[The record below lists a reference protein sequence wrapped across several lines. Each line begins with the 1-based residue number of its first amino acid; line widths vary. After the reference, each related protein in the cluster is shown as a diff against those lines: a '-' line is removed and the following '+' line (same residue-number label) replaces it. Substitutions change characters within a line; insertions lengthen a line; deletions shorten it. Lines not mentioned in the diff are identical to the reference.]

1 MSGADGQLKKLIK
14 DVVAELSGMG
24 LSPDVLHKLLATR
37 GMADSGA
44 VEEESSENDREDDG
58 DILEFEFESPDNS
71 PPTMGRRASAP
82 ESSGHFTRE
91 AQEVVLDPVPDEG
104 NAVLSSSVP
113 HNHHHKK
120 FRLRLLSE
128 TQPAKPVVR
137 PMGVMDMVKMRTE
150 PPRRGGSSSR
160 ETSPERDGAKKR
172 GRRVV
177 RRAVADNGAVKAE
190 YVLVGEYSVGLS
202 LAPMPDIT
210 GDSSQ
215 PTPQLRLHLSTTPSP
230 DRGQDSSGPASSYS
244 ASVSAGDSEADP
256 TTSESEN
263 DDDEDV
269 RPSRMTV
276 PSGISSPQ
284 RTPRAAFSY
293 LSPRLPQID
302 VIPSSPTLHRLRQA
316 VSPIWALASGTSIAD
331 GLHELNLDKTPKASS
346 SNIEP
351 INDDLGASAESSA
364 VEAASIGQVPASAHA
379 PDPSAP
385 TSGDSPSTERDF
397 IIPLAADVAFFSLLT
412 HALTSLSEFHAAQ
425 QELFRASVE
434 ELCGMIRASIQ
445 PGSSS
450 PVIMPTPFT
459 PTPIP
464 GAGSS
469 SSSVAVRKPAA
480 KASKKDLYAWREIFT
495 LWIEHEIFE
504 SSAERTRGE
513 RTVEQAQAR
522 LQAFANEVVKRGLGD
537 RRTIKG
543 KKSRGAWEEFLR
555 LNVLLL
561 DLKRFQMANINAARK

>member
-1 MSGADGQLKKLIK
+1 
-14 DVVAELSGMG
+14 MG
-24 LSPDVLHKLLATR
+24 LSPGVLHKLLATR
-37 GMADSGA
+37 GMAEQGV
-44 VEEESSENDREDDG
+44 VEDESSENDRDDDG

-71 PPTMGRRASAP
+71 PPSLGRRASAP
-82 ESSGHFTRE
+82 ESTGQFVRE

-104 NAVLSSSVP
+104 TVLSSSVP
-113 HNHHHKK
+113 HQHHKK

-128 TQPAKPVVR
+128 TQAAKPAIK

-150 PPRRGGSSSR
+150 PRRKAGSSSR
-160 ETSPERDGAKKR
+160 ETSPERQGIKRR

-190 YVLVGEYSVGLS
+190 YVLVGECNLGAGHATKS
-202 LAPMPDIT
+202 DTT
-210 GDSSQ
+210 GDSNR

-230 DRGQDSSGPASSYS
+230 DREQSSSGQGSSYS
-244 ASVSAGDSEADP
+244 ESVSAGDSEPDP

-263 DDDEDV
+263 DDEEV
-269 RPSRMTV
+269 HPIKLATSG
-276 PSGISSPQ
+276 GISSPQ

-293 LSPRLPQID
+293 HSPRLPQID
-302 VIPSSPTLHRLRQA
+302 VIPPSPTLHKLRQA
-316 VSPIWALASGTSIAD
+316 VSPIWALASGASIAD
-331 GLHELNLDKTPKASS
+331 GLHELNLDKTPEASTK
-346 SNIEP
+346 IEP
-351 INDDLGASAESSA
+351 IGDDLDQTAKRSKS
-364 VEAASIGQVPASAHA
+364 EATPTGRTSASAHTSS
-379 PDPSAP
+379 PSAT

-412 HALTSLSEFHAAQ
+412 RALTSLSEFHAAQ

-450 PVIMPTPFT
+450 PVVMPTPFT
-459 PTPIP
+459 PSPML
-464 GAGSS
+464 GAEPSTSS
-469 SSSVAVRKPAA
+469 AVSRRPAV